1 MGVTRAVT
9 AHLISTVDRTCNKVP
24 TRQRAC
30 RGSSPV
36 QANVSISR
44 LMALSVQITSTAG
57 RTTAGLRRSRRR
69 RCGVSQAAIGWS
81 TSSSL
86 GSFRSLASS
95 RSQRFDA
102 RRCKAGRSSLIAR
115 DAPEQPARR
124 HCPAN
129 ARAPPSGPLRGF
141 GGNIALRF
149 ASQKTK
155 KERGSSWCRR
165 YQKSGVGPR

>member
-1 MGVTRAVT
+1 MVGAVLELVQTIDGRPGTQKAWGVKGAYATLSGQGRCCCRSIVAVLRSSHTRPFGAPMP
-9 AHLISTVDRTCNKVP
+9 N
-24 TRQRAC
+24 
-30 RGSSPV
+30 
-36 QANVSISR
+36 
-44 LMALSVQITSTAG
+44 AG
-57 RTTAGLRRSRRR
+57 RRR